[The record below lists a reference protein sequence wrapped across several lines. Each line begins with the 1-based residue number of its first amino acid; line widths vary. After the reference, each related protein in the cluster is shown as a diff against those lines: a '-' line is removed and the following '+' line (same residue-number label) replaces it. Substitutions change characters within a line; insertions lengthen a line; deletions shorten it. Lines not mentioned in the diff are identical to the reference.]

1 MGLDEF
7 SENKRRFY
15 SKISFYFFIFVRL
28 LKKCETD
35 MKTLEKIFAAKL
47 LKVKAIKLQPTNPF
61 TWASGWKSPFYCD
74 NRKTLSYPELRT
86 FVKIEISRL
95 ILEHFPDVDAIAGV
109 ATGAIPQ
116 GALVADEL
124 NLPFVY
130 VRSKPKDHGLENL
143 IEGELRPGMKV
154 VVVEDLISTGGS
166 SLKAVEAIRNNGCE
180 VVGMVAAYTYGF
192 DVAAVALKNAKVQLL
207 TLTNYESVVEE
218 AVRIGYIDESDV
230 EVLNDWRKDPAHW
243 NG

>member
-1 MGLDEF
+1 
-7 SENKRRFY
+7 
-15 SKISFYFFIFVRL
+15 
-28 LKKCETD
+28 
-35 MKTLEKIFAAKL
+35 MKTLEKIFAEKL
-47 LKVKAIKLQPTNPF
+47 LKIKAIKLQPANPF

-74 NRKTLSYPELRT
+74 NRKTLSYPALRN

-95 ILEHFPDVDAIAGV
+95 ILERFGEVDAIAGV

-130 VRSKPKDHGLENL
+130 VRSTPKDHGLENL

-154 VVVEDLISTGGS
+154 VVVEDLVSTGGS
-166 SLKAVEAIRNNGCE
+166 SLKAVEAIRRDGCE
-180 VVGMVAAYTYGF
+180 VIGMIASFTYGF
-192 DVAAVALKNAKVQLL
+192 DIAVNAFKEAKVELV
-207 TLTNYESVVEE
+207 TLTNYEAVLETALKTNYINEE
-218 AVRIGYIDESDV
+218 DV
-230 EVLNDWRKDPAHW
+230 EVLRNWRKDPAHW